1 MPNERQLAT
10 LIWLVVFALL
20 ILLHPKGRAGIRDIA
35 ARVANLK
42 IIIPIVALFVYVGVL
57 VFVGWRVKW
66 WTIDFTTDTVFWFF
80 GSALVLLFN
89 IDRVPKT
96 ERFFRQAILGTV
108 GVTALTE
115 FFVNDLFVFSLA
127 VEFFLIMPVLSV
139 LMIISV
145 VAGHKPRFRSVKRLV
160 DSVLALVGISFVV
173 YIGVRVVSGWDAID
187 KLGTIRTFALPLW
200 LMIGVL
206 PFIYLMSLYSNYECT
221 FRWIDFKQNEGA
233 SRWRA
238 KLALVLR
245 LNGKLRDISDF
256 TMFWSKEMAAT
267 STFCEAWRVVG
278 KFLASQ
284 REHQWAEA
292 DKKDRLRRYA
302 GIDGVDNEGRRL
314 DQREF
319 EETKAALQALATAQM
334 GWYRNRG
341 GRYRPDLL
349 EILELRF
356 EHHGLPKNHG
366 IELYVSDDGQ
376 SWWAWRRTVTG
387 WCFAIGAA
395 GPPPDEWLFNG
406 PNPPKR
412 FPGQDKQWQHWG
424 AGTKNW

>member
-10 LIWLVVFALL
+10 LIWLGVFALL
-20 ILLHPKGRAGIRDIA
+20 ILLHPKGRAGVRNIA

-42 IIIPIVALFVYVGVL
+42 IIIPIVALLVYLGVL

-66 WTIDFTTDTVFWFF
+66 WTIDLTTDTVFWFF

-89 IDRVPKT
+89 IDRVSKT
-96 ERFFRQAILGTV
+96 ERFFRQVVLGTV

-115 FFVNDLFVFSLA
+115 FFVNDLFVFSLP
-127 VEFFLIMPVLSV
+127 VELLLMPVLSV
-139 LMIISV
+139 LVMISV
-145 VAGHKPRFRSVKRLV
+145 LAGHEPRFRSVKRLV
-160 DSVLALVGISFVV
+160 DSVLALVGISLVV

-187 KLGTIRTFALPLW
+187 KVDFALPLW

-206 PFIYLMSLYSNYECT
+206 PFIYVVSLYSNYERA
-221 FRWIDFKQNEGA
+221 FKWIDFEQNGGP

-245 LNGKLRDISDF
+245 LHGQLRDISGF
-256 TMFWSKEMAAT
+256 TMFWGKEIAAT
-267 STFCEAWRVVG
+267 STFREAWRVAD
-278 KFLASQ
+278 KFRASWRERQ
-284 REHQWAEA
+284 RAEA
-292 DKKDRLRRYA
+292 DKQDRLRRYA
-302 GIDGVDNEGRRL
+302 GVDGVDNEGRRL

-334 GWYRNRG
+334 GWYRNQG
-341 GRYRPDLL
+341 GRYRPELL
-349 EILELRF
+349 EILESRF
-356 EHHGLPKNHG
+356 EHYGLPKNHG
-366 IELYVSDDGQ
+366 IELYVADDGQ

-395 GPPPDEWLFNG
+395 GPPPDEWLFDG
-406 PNPPKR
+406 PHPPKR
-412 FPGQDKQWQHWG
+412 FPGQDKRWRHWG
-424 AGTKNW
+424 AGAKNW